1 MPTSRLSVVVPFY
14 FGSVARSK
22 MGGEERLSVS
32 CIICNIY
39 WMKYTVSVCVKNKIV
54 SDSLLFTA
62 FVQANV
68 ELNFVGLHWRGVHQ
82 HQCSFP
88 SKKIYNINNFVLRI
102 FCSCYF

>member
-1 MPTSRLSVVVPFY
+1 MVPFY
-14 FGSVARSK
+14 FGLLLEAK
-22 MGGEERLSVS
+22 LGGEGRLSVS
-32 CIICNIY
+32 CIIFKVLMIRLLFLL
-39 WMKYTVSVCVKNKIV
+39 VISLKNKIV

-62 FVQANV
+62 LVQANV
-68 ELNFVGLHWRGVHQ
+68 ELSFVGLHWRGVHQ

>member
-14 FGSVARSK
+14 FGSVAKGK
-22 MGGEERLSVS
+22 MGGEERFSVS

-39 WMKYTVSVCVKNKIV
+39 LNVIYWFVFVKNKIV

-68 ELNFVGLHWRGVHQ
+68 ELSFVGLHGWGVHQ

-88 SKKIYNINNFVLRI
+88 FRRFSTFIILF
-102 FCSCYF
+102 